1 MRALQ
6 FKGNDN
12 IKLLASTVS
21 AWGRIEETPHRL
33 SCAVGDFLQRPK
45 LCSYCTSQE
54 WSMRDLSAGIMQRCT
69 LQQELSGWK
78 LLQKGMQRWGD
89 GPVAQGGS
97 GLCVGGGTQLQH
109 TCSHEDGALEV

>member
-45 LCSYCTSQE
+45 LQ
-54 WSMRDLSAGIMQRCT
+54 L
-69 LQQELSGWK
+69 LHLSGMEHE
-78 LLQKGMQRWGD
+78 GFVSRDNAVMHPPAG
-89 GPVAQGGS
+89 AQWPEASAEGHAE
-97 GLCVGGGTQLQH
+97 VG
-109 TCSHEDGALEV
+109 

>member
-45 LCSYCTSQE
+45 LCSCCTSQE
-54 WSMRDLSAGIMQRCT
+54 WSMRDLSAEIMQ
-69 LQQELSGWK
+69 
-78 LLQKGMQRWGD
+78 
-89 GPVAQGGS
+89 
-97 GLCVGGGTQLQH
+97 
-109 TCSHEDGALEV
+109 